1 MDELKFNLVPS
12 IACESSARLLCM
24 YIINFK
30 NIIIMDNVLELYYD
44 SLEEQY
50 LRECAKF
57 NVGDV
62 VYFEYKE
69 TEGISAD
76 TSVGVIIDRGTKKI
90 FKSTA
95 NKESVLV
102 VICYDIITPH
112 RTFKSISEC
121 KICSASEFIYHE
133 YLKNQAR

>member
-1 MDELKFNLVPS
+1 
-12 IACESSARLLCM
+12 
-24 YIINFK
+24 
-30 NIIIMDNVLELYYD
+30 MDNNLELYYE

-50 LRECAKF
+50 VQECAKF

-62 VYFEYKE
+62 VYFEHKDDDLP
-69 TEGISAD
+69 AK

-90 FKSTA
+90 FKSTS
-95 NKESVLV
+95 NKENVLV

-112 RTFKSISEC
+112 RTFKNISEC

-133 YLKNQAR
+133 YLRNQAR

>member
-1 MDELKFNLVPS
+1 MPS
-12 IACESSARLLCM
+12 SACESSARLSCM

-30 NIIIMDNVLELYYD
+30 YKCVMDNPEELYYE

-50 LRECAKF
+50 VRECGKF

-76 TSVGVIIDRGTKKI
+76 TSVGVIIDRGIKKI
-90 FKSTA
+90 FKSTN

-112 RTFKSISEC
+112 KTFKSISEC

-133 YLKNQAR
+133 YLRNQAR